1 MRAFVDDYGS
11 AEPIADWCFDEEV
24 DFSSLQ
30 QTRAST
36 GEAPEGFRCGYDALD
51 LDSGSGARELS
62 AHGAIVPWV
71 GPANYY
77 ARLSV
82 VRSDRL
88 RQGGC
93 KEIMST
99 RIGVLLFVISLLAGA
114 CSSGASPELGLLLDS
129 PMADVSLTFAEPS
142 SVEEIDFSPLTN
154 ISNRQGPLDPEVRI
168 LFESIS
174 PDLVEQGRDELIEQ
188 ATAAGFAPV
197 EVEGQRGYVAEGD
210 RYELWYSTNDDSTI
224 GLYIELRED
233 ALTVFLL

>member
-77 ARLSV
+77 ASRAR
-82 VRSDRL
+82 VRP
-88 RQGGC
+88 C
-93 KEIMST
+93 A
-99 RIGVLLFVISLLAGA
+99 FSL
-114 CSSGASPELGLLLDS
+114 
-129 PMADVSLTFAEPS
+129 
-142 SVEEIDFSPLTN
+142 SPL
-154 ISNRQGPLDPEVRI
+154 SGLPVLPLRFD
-168 LFESIS
+168 
-174 PDLVEQGRDELIEQ
+174 
-188 ATAAGFAPV
+188 
-197 EVEGQRGYVAEGD
+197 Y
-210 RYELWYSTNDDSTI
+210 
-224 GLYIELRED
+224 
-233 ALTVFLL
+233 